1 MKQFKQKEFI
11 RVVVANGFHYDR
23 HNGDHAIYL
32 NDVGRHIS
40 IPLRIETVIARRLIK
55 ENNLETDI
63 KKLKKKQKMSNAP
76 VGADYDTDAPWN
88 RKEVPEKEIEVLVSL
103 TLSKTF
109 RIKVNDYTVNDSG
122 VNEDGGYFEDTDY
135 SDCNLRKAVEEQIL
149 LPHNT
154 YKRDILD
161 VKDKEDLEGW
171 CVDDFEVIKE

>member
-11 RVVVANGFHYDR
+11 RIVVANGFHYDR

-32 NDVGRHIS
+32 NNEGRHIS
-40 IPLRIETVIARRLIK
+40 IPLRIENVIARRLIK
-55 ENNLETDI
+55 ENYLETDI
-63 KKLKKKQKMSNAP
+63 KKLKKRQRMSNAP
-76 VGADYDTDAPWN
+76 IGADYDSNAPWN
-88 RKEVPEKEIEVLVSL
+88 KKESSEKEIEVLVSL
-103 TLSKTF
+103 TISKTF
-109 RIKVNDYTVNDSG
+109 RIKVRDYTVEDSG
-122 VNEDGGYFEDTDY
+122 RDEDGDYFENIDY

-161 VKDKEDLEGW
+161 AKDKEDLKEW